1 VANGKNGL
9 KATFLYNPALL
20 SQEELRSLFVARH
33 AERDRIL
40 GHLRAAGSSPQ
51 HSLVIGERGMG
62 KTTLLLRLAHSV
74 GEEPD
79 LKAQWIA
86 VRFDEEQYNIGELA
100 DFWLNCLEKIAE
112 DTHDPEPIAIVDQ
125 LIDEHSARDKERK
138 ERNDPLE
145 AAAFLRLKQY
155 SIQHGRRLLL
165 LVDNLDLLLAR
176 LDPRREAHR
185 LREVLQQETRIM
197 LVGASTRPILETF
210 DYDSPFYDLFDVIKL
225 EPLNLDETLDFL
237 RKLGT
242 SFHREA
248 ETAAV
253 IEQRG
258 EDLSILHILTGGNLR
273 TTTLL
278 FSLLQED
285 PGAKLELLLDRLLDQ
300 YTSSYKDAIEALPP
314 QGQRVFDSLARAW
327 NPATAEDTARDL
339 RIERGVASAQLH
351 RLVERD
357 LAVKVQLPQRSLG
370 FQIRDRFFNLWYL
383 MRGGRRRRP
392 NLRSLL
398 GFLELFYRRRRP
410 AEPESV
416 IDRLQR
422 LGLLNPGLLAEAQK
436 GAVLLAQR
444 EGFAQGEMIFAA
456 GTSRAH
462 LLALCLRQQYESAE
476 KEAEALLF
484 INPADGLVRASQA
497 YLLERRGQTQDAL
510 RVLSEGP
517 EIPPPAWLR
526 LERARLSIA
535 LRDTEID
542 PALPLSVMDSGIPAG
557 EIAALAVA
565 LSRRGEHKL
574 VWTAQGLLSHAL
586 ERAPQDVQVLL
597 AGCEV
602 ELASERPK
610 QALVYLRAAL
620 EAARRAETLAEAG
633 PQMDMA
639 LRLGA
644 HQPNEVLDVLKA
656 VGLVES
662 WVPLT
667 HALVFLG
674 GKTDLLET
682 LAPEM
687 KIFTLSVIAAIR
699 EAAAVSMPQAAGVI
713 GN

>member
-1 VANGKNGL
+1 MANGKNGL

-40 GHLRAAGSSPQ
+40 EHLRAAGSSPQ

-112 DTHDPEPIAIVDQ
+112 DTHDPEPIAIVDE
-125 LIDEHSARDKERK
+125 LIKEYPARDKEHK

-165 LVDNLDLLLAR
+165 LVDNLDLLLTR

-258 EDLSILHILTGGNLR
+258 EDLSILHTLTGGNLR

-300 YTSSYKDAIEALPP
+300 YTSSYKEAIEALPP

-410 AEPESV
+410 AEPDSV

-422 LGLLNPGLLAEAQK
+422 LGLLSPGLLVEAQQE
-436 GAVLLAQR
+436 AVLLAQR
-444 EGFAQGEMIFAA
+444 EGFAQGEIFPA
-456 GTSRAH
+456 GTSKAH
-462 LLALCLRQQYESAE
+462 LLALCLRQQYKSAE
-476 KEAEALLF
+476 KEAETLLF
-484 INPADGLVRASQA
+484 VSPADGLVRASEA
-497 YLLERRGQTQDAL
+497 YLLERRGQTRDAL
-510 RVLSEGP
+510 RVLSESP
-517 EIPPPAWLR
+517 EIPQPAWLR
-526 LERARLSIA
+526 LERARISIA
-535 LRDTEID
+535 LRDVEVD
-542 PALPLSVMDSGIPAG
+542 PVLLLSVMSPEIDAG

-574 VWTAQGLLSHAL
+574 VWAAQGLLSHAL
-586 ERAPQDVQVLL
+586 ERAPQDAQVLL

-602 ELASERPK
+602 ELKLERPK
-610 QALVYLRAAL
+610 QALVHLRAAI

-687 KIFTLSVIAAIR
+687 KTFTLSVIEAIR
-699 EAAAVSMPQAAGVI
+699 KASAVSTPQEAGII
-713 GN
+713 GG